1 MLQAQ
6 ESEIPSAT
14 IAHARRLPAAC
25 GDAGILIRWLI
36 PVAGLALSTW
46 LLFAYLS
53 TFTDFWFDEGYK
65 ANAARTLAELGR
77 YATRSIDG
85 LIPYDP
91 GISGGPAETVAM
103 AFGFKLFGVTVA
115 AARAPAALFG
125 LLALVALYGVVVT
138 LHGPRAATL
147 ACLVVLATP
156 PLQGVSFVLLGRQA
170 LAEVPAL
177 ALLLCGLYVYVR
189 VAPSPPSSYRRMA
202 GLLAAGVFLGLAML
216 SRQQW
221 ALTFGP
227 AVLLLAA
234 LRIEWRVRG
243 WPRRALTELLPIVLM
258 VATVAAWKTTEYL
271 NSPDDCER
279 RTRRWHSTRCGRTFS
294 RTCGAAG

>member
-1 MLQAQ
+1 M
-6 ESEIPSAT
+6 
-14 IAHARRLPAAC
+14 
-25 GDAGILIRWLI
+25 
-36 PVAGLALSTW
+36 
-46 LLFAYLS
+46 
-53 TFTDFWFDEGYK
+53 
-65 ANAARTLAELGR
+65 
-77 YATRSIDG
+77 
-85 LIPYDP
+85 
-91 GISGGPAETVAM
+91 
-103 AFGFKLFGVTVA
+103 
-115 AARAPAALFG
+115 
-125 LLALVALYGVVVT
+125 
-138 LHGPRAATL
+138 
-147 ACLVVLATP
+147 
-156 PLQGVSFVLLGRQA
+156 SFVLLGRQA

-271 NSPDDCER
+271 NSPDDLR
-279 RTRRWHSTRCGRTFS
+279 ATNTAMALDAMRTNLLTDLWGRGLTRTGWAMVVAMS
-294 RTCGAAG
+294 GSVVMAAGWLVVRRRSLSADQLRFHLFMIAGVLAHDVWFAFFSVGWPRYAFPGLVFALVVASVVAADVYVNASPLALQVLSGHQGRAAPAESIKDAIVLIAGAGDHHLCRHVTGIVVRHRKTASAGGRPGIRPT

>member
-1 MLQAQ
+1 
-6 ESEIPSAT
+6 
-14 IAHARRLPAAC
+14 
-25 GDAGILIRWLI
+25 
-36 PVAGLALSTW
+36 
-46 LLFAYLS
+46 
-53 TFTDFWFDEGYK
+53 
-65 ANAARTLAELGR
+65 
-77 YATRSIDG
+77 
-85 LIPYDP
+85 
-91 GISGGPAETVAM
+91 
-103 AFGFKLFGVTVA
+103 
-115 AARAPAALFG
+115 
-125 LLALVALYGVVVT
+125 
-138 LHGPRAATL
+138 
-147 ACLVVLATP
+147 
-156 PLQGVSFVLLGRQA
+156 
-170 LAEVPAL
+170 
-177 ALLLCGLYVYVR
+177 
-189 VAPSPPSSYRRMA
+189 MA